1 MCWYN
6 KALTGKF
13 SHLLGNKII
22 NALSEEI
29 KNEFPSVGN
38 NDFQKFKEDRGYNSL
53 KNKYWSINEL

>member
-1 MCWYN
+1 MKSQELAKLKN
-6 KALTGKF
+6 INHTLT
-13 SHLLGNKII
+13 
-22 NALSEEI
+22 EI